1 MMRGYDREEAIQF
14 IGKRIHPQDHQE
26 LKEMLP
32 DIIGDIIDA
41 DMEYM
46 HQNGILDEEGNSGGS
61 YYEDDE
67 AFEFMV
73 EKLAADLK
81 LDPVKAVKLASLI
94 DDYMDYQ
101 QEYLE
106 NKGLVQWT

>member
-1 MMRGYDREEAIQF
+1 MMKGYDRDEAVEF
-14 IGKRIHPQDHQE
+14 IGRRIHPKDHPELQD
-26 LKEMLP
+26 LLP

-41 DMEYM
+41 DMAYM
-46 HQNGILDEEGNSGGS
+46 HENGILDEEGNGGGA
-61 YYEDDE
+61 YYEDDD
-67 AFEFMV
+67 AFEYMV
-73 EKLAADLK
+73 EKIAAERK

-106 NKGLVQWT
+106 SKGLVQWE

>member
-1 MMRGYDREEAIQF
+1 MMKGYDREEAVKF
-14 IGKRIHPQDHQE
+14 ISGRIHPQDHPE
-26 LKEMLP
+26 LKELLP

-41 DMEYM
+41 DMAYM
-46 HQNGILDEEGNSGGS
+46 HESGVLDEEGNGGGS
-61 YYEDDE
+61 YYEDDD
-67 AFEFMV
+67 AFEYMV
-73 EKLAADLK
+73 EKIVSERK

-106 NKGLVQWT
+106 SKGLVQWE

>member
-1 MMRGYDREEAIQF
+1 MMKGYDREEAVQF
-14 IGKRIHPQDHQE
+14 ISKRIRPQDHPE
-26 LKEMLP
+26 LKELLP
-32 DIIGDIIDA
+32 DLIGQIIDA
-41 DMEYM
+41 DMAYM
-46 HQNGILDEEGNSGGS
+46 HKNDVLDEEGNSGGA

-73 EKLAADLK
+73 EKLTTDLN

-106 NKGLVQWT
+106 SKGLVQWT